1 MGLLNRRQAVLAA
14 LGSGVYGGLTIQP
27 VLGRAIASQVTE
39 GVEITGKQIAEACW
53 IADVQWTEEQC
64 EEVAKSINRKLAGWK
79 EYRKSLPSEDVPMPL
94 AYRPSFFLPPD
105 ENGNLFPFQRPTQPE
120 YSVHQFANA
129 DRDLKWNNRIEEV
142 LEWPIRHLAH
152 GLRQKWYTS
161 EELTDFYFQRLKR
174 ASEQL
179 LCVVQMND
187 AAMKSAKERDVE
199 LSQGKDRGI
208 LHGIPWG
215 AKDIIAV
222 SGLPC
227 SWGVGRY
234 RDREWPETATVA
246 KRLFDAGAVLL
257 AKLSVG
263 TLAWGDIWHGGK
275 TRNPWNPEQGSS
287 GSSAGSA
294 SAVAARL
301 CPFAIGTETLGS
313 IVSPTRVCGTSGLR
327 PTFGRVSRAG
337 CMTLSW
343 TMDKVGP
350 IANRVEDCQV
360 VFSAILGPDGLDPTV
375 VELPFTAKQEIEVK
389 ELRIGVV
396 NRLSAS
402 ERRIRQWFEA
412 QGAEIVELE
421 FPAAPI
427 RIMSEAL
434 STEAASVHESLF
446 RDATED
452 SELGKWGP
460 SFREAQWVRAV
471 DYLHGMRSRV
481 ALIRETEIEL
491 RKVDLLIGDG
501 DLSRMNLTGHPTLV
515 VSHGEEENE
524 RKPRTVALTGRMFSE
539 GMLLAVGDA
548 IQKSEPFVEFGK

>member
-1 MGLLNRRQAVLAA
+1 MGLMNRRQAVLAA
-14 LGSGVYGGLTIQP
+14 LGSGVCGGLTIEP
-27 VLGRAIASQVTE
+27 VLGRAIASQVIE

-64 EEVAKSINRKLAGWK
+64 EEVAKSLNRKLAGWK
-79 EYRKSLPSEDVPMPL
+79 EYRKSLPKEDVPMPL
-94 AYRPSFFLPPD
+94 AYRPAFFLPPD
-105 ENGNLFPFQRPTQPE
+105 ENGNLLPFQQSVQSQQSVQPL
-120 YSVHQFANA
+120 VLP
-129 DRDLKWNNRIEEV
+129 DRDLKWNNRIEDV
-142 LEWPIRHLAH
+142 VEWPIRNLAH

-174 ASEQL
+174 ANDEL

-187 AAMKSAKERDVE
+187 AAMQSAKERDVE

-215 AKDIIAV
+215 AKDIIAIR
-222 SGLPC
+222 GLPC

-234 RDREWPETATVA
+234 RDRDWPETATVA
-246 KRLFDAGAVLL
+246 KRLFEAGAVLL

-275 TRNPWNPEQGSS
+275 TRNPWNTDQGSS

-327 PTFGRVSRAG
+327 PTFGRVSRSG

-375 VELPFTAKQEIEVK
+375 VELPFQAKQGL
-389 ELRIGVV
+389 ELKGLRVGVT
-396 NRLSAS
+396 NRLNAS
-402 ERRIRQWFEA
+402 ERRVRQWFEA
-412 QGAEIVELE
+412 QGAKIVDVE

-434 STEAASVHESLF
+434 STEAASVHELLF
-446 RDATED
+446 RDAKEGD
-452 SELGKWGP
+452 ELGKWGP

-481 ALIRETEIEL
+481 ALIRETEVEL

-515 VSHGEEENE
+515 VSFGEEENE

-548 IQKSEPFVEFGK
+548 IQKSEPFVVFEK